1 MGDAGLL
8 RSDPGAPQ
16 DRVTRG
22 DPLTSPTTATRAT
35 SLSLGFVAAC
45 IAVSGLLT
53 YVYLAVVA
61 RSSTPAD
68 YSYFGAFWSLA
79 LIVGF
84 GAFLPIEQALA
95 HALQDRGGRRA
106 VLRSAATVA
115 GGIAAAQLVLLAAV
129 SPLLWPAIGGRPAT
143 LVALGALCLVSAAQF
158 VVRGVLVGL
167 GRLRMHGLVLLG
179 DSALRVLLAS
189 GVALIGSAD
198 SATFAWT
205 LVAAVALA
213 HVPML
218 PGLVRRAG
226 TGHDNAG
233 HDSAGHDDAGHDSAL
248 RPLGAA
254 VAPLLL
260 GALCAQLLLNGI
272 PVLVSAV
279 ASAAEQGRAG
289 QFLAAFTL
297 ARIPLFVL
305 VPLQS
310 AIIPALTVL
319 ATAGPPAA
327 LARML
332 GRTAAAI
339 VALGAAGVAGALA
352 LGPELVQ
359 LVFGAQYRLPAT
371 DLALMVAGV
380 GAHVGLVL
388 VTQALIATSRQRD
401 VALSWLAALAVAG
414 TVFAVVPDLLL
425 RAELA
430 FLAGS
435 ATGWVVGNAQIL
447 GRRTR
452 EGALP
457 CPRD

>member
-1 MGDAGLL
+1 
-8 RSDPGAPQ
+8 
-16 DRVTRG
+16 V
-22 DPLTSPTTATRAT
+22 
-35 SLSLGFVAAC
+35 
-45 IAVSGLLT
+45 
-53 YVYLAVVA
+53 
-61 RSSTPAD
+61 
-68 YSYFGAFWSLA
+68 
-79 LIVGF
+79 
-84 GAFLPIEQALA
+84 
-95 HALQDRGGRRA
+95 
-106 VLRSAATVA
+106 
-115 GGIAAAQLVLLAAV
+115 
-129 SPLLWPAIGGRPAT
+129 
-143 LVALGALCLVSAAQF
+143 
-158 VVRGVLVGL
+158 
-167 GRLRMHGLVLLG
+167 
-179 DSALRVLLAS
+179 
-189 GVALIGSAD
+189 
-198 SATFAWT
+198 
-205 LVAAVALA
+205 
-213 HVPML
+213 
-218 PGLVRRAG
+218 
-226 TGHDNAG
+226 
-233 HDSAGHDDAGHDSAL
+233 
-248 RPLGAA
+248 

-260 GALCAQLLLNGI
+260 GALCAQLLLNAI

-310 AIIPALTVL
+310 AIIPALTAL

-339 VALGAAGVAGALA
+339 LALSAAGVAVALA
-352 LGPELVQ
+352 LGPWLVQ

-380 GAHVGLVL
+380 GAYVGLL
-388 VTQALIATSRQRD
+388 LGTQALIATSRQRD

-435 ATGWVVGNAQIL
+435 ATGWVVGNVQIL
-447 GRRTR
+447 GHRTR
-452 EGALP
+452 ERALP

>member
-233 HDSAGHDDAGHDSAL
+233 HDDAGHDSAL

-339 VALGAAGVAGALA
+339 VALGAVGVAVALA
-352 LGPELVQ
+352 LGPWLVQ
-359 LVFGAQYRLPAT
+359 LVFGAQYRLPGA

-380 GAHVGLVL
+380 GAHVGLLL

-447 GRRTR
+447 GHRTR
-452 EGALP
+452 EEALP
-457 CPRD
+457 CPGE

>member
-1 MGDAGLL
+1 M
-8 RSDPGAPQ
+8 
-16 DRVTRG
+16 
-22 DPLTSPTTATRAT
+22 T

-45 IAVSGLLT
+45 IAVSGLLV
-53 YVYLAVVA
+53 YAYLALIA
-61 RSSTPAD
+61 RNSTPAD

-95 HALQDRGGRRA
+95 RALQDPGGRRA
-106 VLRSAATVA
+106 ALRSAATVA

-129 SPLLWPAIGGRPAT
+129 SPLLSPAIGGRPAT
-143 LVALGALCLVSAAQF
+143 LVALGVLCLVSAAQF

-189 GVALIGSAD
+189 VVALVGSPD

-205 LVAAVALA
+205 LVAAIALT
-213 HVPML
+213 HVPLL
-218 PGLVRRAG
+218 PGLVRQAG
-226 TGHDNAG
+226 TGARGTLGQGACPRVPLAPRDNGA
-233 HDSAGHDDAGHDSAL
+233 
-248 RPLGAA
+248 LGAA

-310 AIIPALTVL
+310 AIIPTLTAL

-339 VALGAAGVAGALA
+339 LALGAAGVAGALA

-359 LVFGAQYRLPAT
+359 LVFGAQYRLPAA

>member
-1 MGDAGLL
+1 M
-8 RSDPGAPQ
+8 
-16 DRVTRG
+16 
-22 DPLTSPTTATRAT
+22 T

-45 IAVSGLLT
+45 IAVSGLLV
-53 YVYLAVVA
+53 YAYLAVIA
-61 RSSTPAD
+61 RNSTPAD

-95 HALQDRGGRRA
+95 RALQDPGGRRA
-106 VLRSAATVA
+106 ALRSAALLA

-143 LVALGALCLVSAAQF
+143 LVALGVLCLVSAAQF

-189 GVALIGSAD
+189 VVALVGSPD

-205 LVAAVALA
+205 LVAAIALA
-213 HVPML
+213 HVPLL
-218 PGLVRRAG
+218 PGLVRAAG
-226 TGHDNAG
+226 TGPRVPLAPR
-233 HDSAGHDDAGHDSAL
+233 DSGA
-248 RPLGAA
+248 LGAA

-310 AIIPALTVL
+310 AIIPALTAL
-319 ATAGPPAA
+319 ATTGPPTA

-332 GRTAAAI
+332 GRTAAA
-339 VALGAAGVAGALA
+339 VLALGAAGVAVALV

-359 LVFGAQYRLPAT
+359 LVFGAEYRLPAT

-457 CPRD
+457 CPRG

>member
-1 MGDAGLL
+1 
-8 RSDPGAPQ
+8 
-16 DRVTRG
+16 
-22 DPLTSPTTATRAT
+22 
-35 SLSLGFVAAC
+35 SLGFVAAC

-53 YVYLAVVA
+53 YAYLAVIA
-61 RSSTPAD
+61 RNSTPAD

-95 HALQDRGGRRA
+95 RALQDHSGRRA
-106 VLRSAATVA
+106 ALRSAATVA
-115 GGIAAAQLVLLAAV
+115 GGIAAAQLALLAVV

-143 LVALGALCLVSAAQF
+143 LVALGVLCLVSAAQF

-189 GVALIGSAD
+189 GVALIGSPD

-213 HVPML
+213 HVPLL

-226 TGHDNAG
+226 AG
-233 HDSAGHDDAGHDSAL
+233 HDIAGHDTGAL
-248 RPLGAA
+248 HPLGAA
-254 VAPLLL
+254 VVPLLL

-279 ASAAEQGRAG
+279 ASAAEQARAG

-310 AIIPALTVL
+310 AIIPALTAL
-319 ATAGPPAA
+319 ATTGRPAE
-327 LARML
+327 LVRML
-332 GRTAAAI
+332 GRMAAAI
-339 VALGAAGVAGALA
+339 LALGVAGAAVALA
-352 LGPELVQ
+352 LGPWLVQ
-359 LVFGAQYRLPAT
+359 LVFGAQYRLPGT

-380 GAHVGLVL
+380 GAYVGLL
-388 VTQALIATSRQRD
+388 LGTQALIATSRQRD

-435 ATGWVVGNAQIL
+435 ATGWAVGNARIL
-447 GRRTR
+447 GHRTR

-457 CPRD
+457 CRGD

>member
-1 MGDAGLL
+1 
-8 RSDPGAPQ
+8 
-16 DRVTRG
+16 V
-22 DPLTSPTTATRAT
+22 T
-35 SLSLGFVAAC
+35 SLSLGVVAAC
-45 IAVSGLLT
+45 IAVSGLLG
-53 YVYLAVVA
+53 YAYLALIA
-61 RSSTPAD
+61 RNSTPAD

-95 HALQDRGGRRA
+95 RALQDPGGRRA
-106 VLRSAATVA
+106 ALRSAATVA

-129 SPLLWPAIGGRPAT
+129 SPLLWPAVGGRPAT
-143 LVALGALCLVSAAQF
+143 LVALGVLCIVSAAQF

-167 GRLRMHGLVLLG
+167 GRLRLHGLVLLG

-189 GVALIGSAD
+189 VVAVVGSPD

-205 LVAAVALA
+205 LVVAVTLA
-213 HVPML
+213 HVPLL
-218 PGLVRRAG
+218 PGLARAVG
-226 TGHDNAG
+226 ALHDTGAPHDTGAR
-233 HDSAGHDDAGHDSAL
+233 H
-248 RPLGAA
+248 PLGAA

-279 ASAAEQGRAG
+279 ASVAEQGRAG

-310 AIIPALTVL
+310 AIIPALTTL
-319 ATAGPPAA
+319 AAAGPPAA
-327 LARML
+327 LTRML
-332 GRTAAAI
+332 ARTAAA
-339 VALGAAGVAGALA
+339 VLALGAAGVAVALV

-371 DLALMVAGV
+371 HLALMVAGV
-380 GAHVGLVL
+380 CAHVGLLL
-388 VTQALIATSRQRD
+388 VTQALIASSRQRD
-401 VALSWLAALAVAG
+401 VALSWMAALTVAG

-435 ATGWVVGNAQIL
+435 ATGWVVGNAQLL
-447 GRRTR
+447 GHRTR
-452 EGALP
+452 EGTLP
-457 CPRD
+457 CSRE

>member
-1 MGDAGLL
+1 MTG
-8 RSDPGAPQ
+8 
-16 DRVTRG
+16 
-22 DPLTSPTTATRAT
+22 
-35 SLSLGFVAAC
+35 LSLGFVAAC
-45 IAVSGLLT
+45 IAVSGLLV
-53 YVYLAVVA
+53 YAYLAVIA
-61 RSSTPAD
+61 RNSTPAD

-84 GAFLPIEQALA
+84 GAFLPVEQALA
-95 HALQDRGGRRA
+95 RALQDPGGRRA
-106 VLRSAATVA
+106 ALRSAATVA
-115 GGIAAAQLVLLAAV
+115 GGIATAQLVLLAAV

-143 LVALGALCLVSAAQF
+143 LVALGALCPVSAAQF

-167 GRLRMHGLVLLG
+167 GRLRRHGLVLLG

-189 GVALIGSAD
+189 GVALVGSPE

-205 LVAAVALA
+205 LVAAIALA
-213 HVPML
+213 HVPLL
-218 PGLVRRAG
+218 PGLARAV
-226 TGHDNAG
+226 
-233 HDSAGHDDAGHDSAL
+233 SAHDAGAPHDTGA
-248 RPLGAA
+248 RHPLGAA

-279 ASAAEQGRAG
+279 ASGAEQGRAG

-310 AIIPALTVL
+310 AIIPALTAL

-327 LARML
+327 LARVL
-332 GRTAAAI
+332 ARTAAAI
-339 VALGAAGVAGALA
+339 LALGAAGVAVALV

-359 LVFGAQYRLPAT
+359 LVFGGQYRLPAT

-380 GAHVGLVL
+380 GAHVGLLL
-388 VTQALIATSRQRD
+388 VTQALIAGSLQRN

-414 TVFAVVPDLLL
+414 AVFAVVPDLLL

-435 ATGWVVGNAQIL
+435 VTGWVVGNAQIL
-447 GRRTR
+447 GHRTR

-457 CPRD
+457 CPRQ

>member
-1 MGDAGLL
+1 M
-8 RSDPGAPQ
+8 
-16 DRVTRG
+16 
-22 DPLTSPTTATRAT
+22 T

-45 IAVSGLLT
+45 IAVSGLLV
-53 YVYLAVVA
+53 YAYLALIA
-61 RSSTPAD
+61 RNSTPAD

-95 HALQDRGGRRA
+95 RALQDPGGRRA
-106 VLRSAATVA
+106 ALRSAALLA

-143 LVALGALCLVSAAQF
+143 LVALGVLCLVSAAQF

-189 GVALIGSAD
+189 VVALVGSPD

-205 LVAAVALA
+205 LVAAIALA
-213 HVPML
+213 HVPLL
-218 PGLVRRAG
+218 PGLARQAG
-226 TGHDNAG
+226 TGDTG
-233 HDSAGHDDAGHDSAL
+233 AL
-248 RPLGAA
+248 HPLGAA

-310 AIIPALTVL
+310 AIIPALTAL

-339 VALGAAGVAGALA
+339 LALGAAGVAGALA

-359 LVFGAQYRLPAT
+359 LVFGAQYRLPAA

-447 GRRTR
+447 GCRTR